1 MAVTH
6 KRTEGSSNVDNTKK
20 KYDQN
25 DYLFQQK
32 TQIEEALA
40 LFERVKKK
48 ELKFKQDLEFEVVKN
63 KKGQSTSSEKI
74 AGFFDLLDEEEQAKI
89 ATAFENILLGKKDE
103 VSRKINEVFSFQD
116 GSLKPLDLMEDVVS
130 FN

>member
-74 AGFFDLLDEEEQAKI
+74 AGFFNLLDEEEQAKI

>member
-32 TQIEEALA
+32 TQIEEALT

-74 AGFFDLLDEEEQAKI
+74 AGFFNLLDEEEQAKI

>member
-6 KRTEGSSNVDNTKK
+6 KKDAVKDTKK

-32 TQIEEALA
+32 TQIEEAIKL
-40 LFERVKKK
+40 LERVEKK
-48 ELKFKQDLEFEVVKN
+48 ELKFKQDLEFEVIKN

-74 AGFFDLLDEEEQAKI
+74 AGFFSLLDEDEQAKV
-89 ATAFENILLGKKDE
+89 AKALNSILMGKKQQ
-103 VSRKINEVFSFQD
+103 VSEKINEVFSFQD